1 MEELDQQVTDRLL
14 DYGVSIIKLTGQL
27 QRSSAGGHIGSQL
40 LRSGTSAGAGYEEA
54 RGAQSPADFILK
66 IQMVLKELR
75 ESQYWLKLIE
85 RANLLQNEPL
95 DESIEEARQLCDLIG
110 KSLVTAKPEGL

>member
-1 MEELDQQVTDRLL
+1 VEDQAQQVTDRLL

-40 LRSGTSAGAGYEEA
+40 LRSGTSAGANYEEA
-54 RGAQSPADFILK
+54 RGAQSRADFIHK
-66 IQMVLKELR
+66 MQIVLKELR
-75 ESQYWLKLIE
+75 ESQYWLKLIQ

-95 DESIEEARQLCDLIG
+95 TEMIDEAQQLCNIIG
-110 KSLVTAKPEGL
+110 KSLVTAKSKSL

>member
-14 DYGVSIIKLTGQL
+14 DYGVAIIKLCGQL

-54 RGAQSPADFILK
+54 RGVQSRDDFNQK
-66 IQMVLKELR
+66 MQMVLKELR
-75 ESQYWLKLIE
+75 ESQYWLKLIQ

-110 KSLVTAKPEGL
+110 KSLVAAKPESL